1 MKPLFTGCATALVTP
16 FRDGQVDY
24 DALDRLVEAQ
34 LAGGVSALVAAGTT
48 GEPATMTWEEQVSV
62 IGHVVKR
69 AAGRVR

>member
-48 GEPATMTWEEQVSV
+48 GGTRDHDLGGAGVRSSATW
-62 IGHVVKR
+62 
-69 AAGRVR
+69 